1 MRENWFLPILKRSV
15 MFSDQ
20 RFVALSAELAA
31 LAERFAGGD
40 GAHHTAIAALTL
52 YRFSRPTQPFHG
64 VYRPALYLIPQGR
77 KLVTLGDETLEY
89 DPSHFLLSAV
99 ELPVATHT
107 LEATPQTPY
116 LGLQLELDPR
126 DIGAL
131 IAQTDLPNYPRK
143 PETVRGLSVGR
154 VDAPLLD
161 AVTRL
166 LRLLEQPQHIGALAP
181 LVVREISYLLLMGEQ
196 GDKLRLIAAM
206 NSQTRGIGAALDWIK
221 TNFAQPFRIEEIA
234 RRARMSR
241 SEFHQ
246 QFKAVTAMTPLQYQ
260 KQLRLQE
267 ARRLMLS
274 ERADAATACYRVGY
288 ESASQFSREYRRM
301 FGQSPRRDIARLLDA
316 GFEAASDV

>member
-1 MRENWFLPILKRSV
+1 

-20 RFVALSAELAA
+20 QFVALSAELAA
-31 LAERFAGGD
+31 LVERFAGGD
-40 GAHHTAIAALTL
+40 GAHPTAIDALTI

-64 VYRPALYLIPQGR
+64 VYRPALYLIAQGR
-77 KLVTLGDETLEY
+77 KLVMLGDETFSY

-131 IAQTDLPNYPRK
+131 IAQTELPNPRGK
-143 PETVRGLSVGR
+143 PETVRGLSVGCIN
-154 VDAPLLD
+154 APLLD

-181 LVVREISYLLLMGEQ
+181 LIVREISYLLLTGEQ
-196 GDKLRLIAAM
+196 GDQMHLIAAM
-206 NSQTRGIGAALDWIK
+206 NSETRGIGAALDWIK
-221 TNFAQPFRIEEIA
+221 TNFAEPFRVDEVA
-234 RRARMSR
+234 RRAHMSR
-241 SEFHQ
+241 SGFHQ

-260 KQLRLQE
+260 KRLRLQE

-274 ERADAATACYRVGY
+274 ERADAATACFRVGY

-301 FGQSPRRDIARLLDA
+301 FGDAPHRDIARLRRV
-316 GFEAASDV
+316 GFEAINNV